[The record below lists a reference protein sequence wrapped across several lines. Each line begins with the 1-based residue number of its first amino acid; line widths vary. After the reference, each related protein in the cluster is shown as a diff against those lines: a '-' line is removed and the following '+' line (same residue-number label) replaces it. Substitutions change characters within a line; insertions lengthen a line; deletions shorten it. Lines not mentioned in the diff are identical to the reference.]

1 MTEASIKNAKVL
13 RSSFTIVAK
22 IFVCVCIPGNIQSLG
37 RSLFNAITDV
47 LHCAAQ
53 RQMVCRNIIAL
64 ASAMPQCPCGVNSNQ
79 CRAGDPQCN
88 QDTVRRNSRAPET
101 CQSLCN
107 TFTLSITAQ
116 LSAILSSALAYYHQP
131 SQTVGGPI
139 YKPWAKC

>member
-1 MTEASIKNAKVL
+1 M
-13 RSSFTIVAK
+13 
-22 IFVCVCIPGNIQSLG
+22 CIPGNLQSLG

-64 ASAMPQCPCGVNSNQ
+64 SSATPQCPCGSTGLQKYNCTEQCPCGVTSNQ

-101 CQSLCN
+101 CQSFCN
-107 TFTLSITAQ
+107 TFTSAITLQ
-116 LSAILSSALAYYHQP
+116 YFYFGHNCSALCHTLLCTCILSSTQ
-131 SQTVGGPI
+131 S
-139 YKPWAKC
+139 KCWRSDL